1 MAERTESSI
10 VINAPADR
18 VMDVIANVLAYP
30 EWSDGVQSVEI
41 LTTYEDLRPADVVF
55 AVDAG
60 AIKDKYQLE
69 YDWSDDNRVVTRTL
83 TSGEVLKA
91 MDGAYR
97 LTENGDATTTVVY
110 QLAVDV
116 SIPMIGMIRR
126 KAEKVI
132 VDTALKGLKERVEK
146 S

>member
-1 MAERTESSI
+1 MAEHTESSI

-18 VMDVIANVLAYP
+18 VMDVIADVLAYP
-30 EWSDGVQSVEI
+30 EWSEGVRSVEI

-55 AVDAG
+55 VVDAG
-60 AIKDKYQLE
+60 AIKDTYQLE
-69 YDWSDDNRVVTRTL
+69 YDWTADNRVVTWTL
-83 TSGEVLKA
+83 TSGEMLKA

-97 LTENGDATTTVVY
+97 LTENGPAATTVVY

>member
-69 YDWSDDNRVVTRTL
+69 YDWSDDNRVVTWTL

>member
-1 MAERTESSI
+1 MSERTESSI

-18 VMDVIANVLAYP
+18 VMQVIADVLAYP
-30 EWSDGVQSVEI
+30 EWSDGVRSVEI
-41 LTTYEDLRPADVVF
+41 LTTYEDLKPADVVF
-55 AVDAG
+55 VVDAG
-60 AIKDKYQLE
+60 AIKDTYQLE
-69 YDWSDDNRVVTRTL
+69 YDWTDDNRTVTWTL
-83 TSGEVLKA
+83 TSGEMLKA

-97 LTENGDATTTVVY
+97 LADNGDGTTTVVY

-132 VDTALKGLKERVEK
+132 VDTALKGLKARVEK

>member
-1 MAERTESSI
+1 MAEHTESSI
-10 VINAPADR
+10 VINAPADH
-18 VMDVIANVLAYP
+18 VMDVIADVLAYP
-30 EWSDGVQSVEI
+30 EWSEGVRSVEI

-55 AVDAG
+55 VVDAG
-60 AIKDKYQLE
+60 AIKDTYQLE
-69 YDWSDDNRVVTRTL
+69 YDWTADNRVVTWTL
-83 TSGEVLKA
+83 TSGEMLKA

-97 LTENGDATTTVVY
+97 LTENGPSATTVVY